1 MILNR
6 LRRRVS
12 ATTNF
17 AGAPKK
23 PSAPWRLSDTILSG
37 SRPQVLLYGPHRGR
51 WADQG
56 EWSEGRTSEED
67 SAPGLE
73 VATQGAAQGASQ
85 AEVQGQVVGETFG
98 S

>member
-1 MILNR
+1 MTNQ

-12 ATTNF
+12 MTTKF
-17 AGAPKK
+17 GGAPKK
-23 PSAPWRLSDTILSG
+23 SRAPWRLSDTILSG
-37 SRPQVLLYGPHRGR
+37 SRPQVLLYGPQRGR

-67 SAPGLE
+67 SAPGLQ
-73 VATQGAAQGASQ
+73 VAGQGEAQVE
-85 AEVQGQVVGETFG
+85 AEVEVQDEIVGEKFR